1 MRVLITNDD
10 GISSEGL
17 RTLAATALAQQHD
30 VVVAAPSD
38 EASGSSAALTAVQS
52 AGRIVV
58 ERRTLPG
65 TKSRLGVRRGRGAG
79 VHRADRHP
87 RRLRRPSD
95 AVLSGINRGANVG
108 NAILH
113 SGTVGAALTKRT
125 QGRQGLAV
133 SLARCRAQQLRRR
146 RRRRRHQC
154 PLAHA
159 LHEPV
164 VLNVNVPDLPPA
176 EVRGIRR
183 ARLAGFGVAEISIA
197 EVGEGWTCSSGSPP
211 GTSPST
217 SPTPTPACWRR
228 ALPRSPPQP
237 ICEREDVNACRS
249 SAPFPASAVRER
261 SHGKGAPRPRQV
273 VDKALPLPVPLVVVL
288 DAQQ

>member
-17 RTLAATALAQQHD
+17 RTLAAVALAQQHD

-65 TKSRLGVRRGRGAG
+65 LESVPAYAVAAAPAFIALIATRGAFG
-79 VHRADRHP
+79 DP
-87 RRLRRPSD
+87 PD

-113 SGTVGAALTKRT
+113 SGTVGAALTGRT
-125 QGRQGLAV
+125 QGRPGLAV
-133 SLARCRAQQLRRR
+133 SLASAAPEHWDAAAAVAGTVLRWLT
-146 RRRRRHQC
+146 H
-154 PLAHA
+154 

-183 ARLAGFGVAEISIA
+183 ARLAVFGVVQMSIA
-197 EVGEGWTCSSGSPP
+197 EVGQGYVQLGVATGDEPEHEPDTDAGLLAAGFATV
-211 GTSPST
+211 T
-217 SPTPTPACWRR
+217 
-228 ALPRSPPQP
+228 ALQP
-237 ICEREDVNACRS
+237 ICEREDVN
-249 SAPFPASAVRER
+249 
-261 SHGKGAPRPRQV
+261 
-273 VDKALPLPVPLVVVL
+273 LP
-288 DAQQ
+288 